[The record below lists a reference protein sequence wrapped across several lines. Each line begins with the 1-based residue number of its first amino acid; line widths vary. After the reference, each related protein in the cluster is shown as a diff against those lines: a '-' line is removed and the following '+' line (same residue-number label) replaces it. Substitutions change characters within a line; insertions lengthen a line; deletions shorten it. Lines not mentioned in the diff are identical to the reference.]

1 MSTRRHQLLNIRPDN
16 DSTNAGLWLDKYI
29 QDAASKDQDKT
40 RLVKEVSDIR
50 GPIRAPDEPDF
61 PGLYNLAFD
70 RWEKLMKAE
79 EQAGRAIIGYGQL
92 IGRLAVGRGE
102 SVLETSVRL
111 HHTYGLPYIPGS
123 ALKGTAANFAR
134 NHLDVQDWGKE
145 TDAYKVVFGE
155 LDGAGYVTFHDALLK
170 PLSGGGTHKEA
181 LHQDVLTPHHPD
193 YYQGKD
199 VPPADWDSPDII
211 PFLSATGTYLIA
223 LTAPEGC
230 TAWLAKALA
239 ILKLALGEDGIG
251 VGAKTSSGYGR
262 VKFVSQ

>member
-1 MSTRRHQLLNIRPDN
+1 MSTRRDRLSSVQHNH
-16 DSTNAGLWLDKYI
+16 STNAGLWLDKYI
-29 QDAASKDQDKT
+29 KDADGKT
-40 RLVKEVSDIR
+40 KLVEEVAGIR
-50 GPIRAPDEPDF
+50 GPMRAFNAQPSVPEEIYD
-61 PGLYNLAFD
+61 LAYR
-70 RWEKLMKAE
+70 RWEDLMKE
-79 EQAGRAIIGYGQL
+79 EEKAGRAIIGYGEV

-111 HHTYGLPYIPGS
+111 HHTYGVPYIPGS

-134 NHLDVQDWGKE
+134 NHLDKKDWGKE

-155 LDGAGYVTFHDALLK
+155 QDEAGFVTFHDALLK
-170 PLSGGGTHKEA
+170 PCSGRGTRKEA

-193 YYQGKD
+193 YYQGQD

-223 LTAPEGC
+223 LTAPDGC
-230 TAWLAKALA
+230 ADWLARALA
-239 ILKLALGEDGIG
+239 ILKLALGTDGIG

-262 VKFVSQ
+262 LRL